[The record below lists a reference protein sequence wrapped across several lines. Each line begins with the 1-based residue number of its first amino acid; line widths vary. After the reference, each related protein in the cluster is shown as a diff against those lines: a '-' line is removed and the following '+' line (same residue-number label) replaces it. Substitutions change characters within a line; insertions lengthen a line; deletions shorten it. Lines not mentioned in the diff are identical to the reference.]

1 MSILV
6 DSATRV
12 IFQGITGRQGSF
24 HAERALATGT
34 RVVAGVRMGKGGTS
48 HLGIPVFDRVRDAV
62 SETGATASVI
72 FVPPANAADA
82 IEEAIN
88 AGIGLVV
95 CVTERI
101 PILDMVRVRSQLKS
115 SNTLLVGPNTPGIAV
130 PGQCTLGIMPQGIFL
145 AGRVGIVSRSSTLTY
160 EAVEQTTRN
169 GLGQS
174 TCVGIGADPV
184 FGLSFVDC
192 MERFNADP
200 QTDGIIL
207 IGEVGG
213 SSEETAAAYLADIED
228 SKPVVAYIAG
238 QSVPV
243 GRRIGHAGTI
253 MHYGTGTAKSKM
265 NALACAGA
273 TIVRSP
279 VQIGE
284 QMASLIDN
292 GL

>member
-1 MSILV
+1 
-6 DSATRV
+6 
-12 IFQGITGRQGSF
+12 
-24 HAERALATGT
+24 
-34 RVVAGVRMGKGGTS
+34 
-48 HLGIPVFDRVRDAV
+48 
-62 SETGATASVI
+62 
-72 FVPPANAADA
+72 
-82 IEEAIN
+82 
-88 AGIGLVV
+88 
-95 CVTERI
+95 
-101 PILDMVRVRSQLKS
+101 
-115 SNTLLVGPNTPGIAV
+115 
-130 PGQCTLGIMPQGIFL
+130 
-145 AGRVGIVSRSSTLTY
+145 
-160 EAVEQTTRN
+160 
-169 GLGQS
+169 
-174 TCVGIGADPV
+174 
-184 FGLSFVDC
+184 

-253 MHYGTGTAKSKM
+253 MHYGTGTAESKM

-273 TIVRSP
+273 TIARSP

-292 GL
+292 SL